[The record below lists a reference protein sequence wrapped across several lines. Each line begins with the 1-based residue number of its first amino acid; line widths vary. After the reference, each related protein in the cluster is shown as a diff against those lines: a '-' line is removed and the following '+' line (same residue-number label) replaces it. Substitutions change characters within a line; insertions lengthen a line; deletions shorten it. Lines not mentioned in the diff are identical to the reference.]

1 MVRMTKLNKNFN
13 SFMRGTA
20 VSALCAFVC
29 ASASAAVVQRGTASR
44 AAPARTSNAAAIK
57 AAQTNATTSASSATA
72 AASVAAEPAPAVA
85 VTQPAVAEKP
95 VVVATPEPVIIENKA
110 NQFDASL
117 QSASVTNT
125 AANDNNL
132 AEMIRRQRAALDAA
146 DATATAAAATAKSI
160 ASGKNACDDGLRAC
174 MQSKCGTDF
183 TKCSGDDDTTF
194 GMKLD
199 TCRRDTTCTGHE
211 YQLFTTE
218 IRADRD
224 MNARLA
230 SYNRVLDCGNQY
242 NDCILT
248 ECGDTYSK
256 CLGKTAGD
264 TAISKCATIAKN
276 CTESDSGL
284 AARTMEVF
292 GTLRQDAE
300 VQVKKDEQRLYDIRD
315 KMAEVCHRL
324 GASFDER
331 SFTCVYTVNFWAGT
345 SSDIPYASKKAY
357 AGATF
362 DCTQN
367 WFGIDVTTFK
377 ENAYRATREQKSAT
391 SGLMGAGVGVAAG
404 AITSGAIGRA
414 IDTKKA
420 ENAVKKAEKQNA
432 AADAAD
438 KADKTE
444 NQLVRKSGGAGD
456 DGDTGKEPAKA
467 TATGDKGAANAGA
480 SGTTD
485 ATTKEKTDT
494 TLHIE
499 APKIEAPKPQ
509 FGIEAASKAV
519 VGERKL
525 SMPTTT
531 STGSKTPTKM
541 NLTLSDATK

>member
-1 MVRMTKLNKNFN
+1 MTKLNKNFN
-13 SFMRGTA
+13 SFIHSAA

-57 AAQTNATTSASSATA
+57 AAQTTATASATTASAATN
-72 AASVAAEPAPAVA
+72 VAEPAPAVA
-85 VTQPAVAEKP
+85 VTQPAVVEKP
-95 VVVATPEPVIIENKA
+95 VVVTTPEPDPVIIENKA

-117 QSASVTNT
+117 QSASTTNT

-218 IRADRD
+218 IRDDRD

-230 SYNRVLDCGNQY
+230 SYNRVLDCGNRY

-264 TAISKCATIAKN
+264 AAISKCATIAKN

-315 KMAEVCHRL
+315 KMADVCHRL
-324 GASFDER
+324 GAAFDER

-345 SSDIPYASKKAY
+345 SDTPYASKKAY

-432 AADAAD
+432 AADEAEKDAT
-438 KADKTE
+438 KQSK
-444 NQLVRKSGGAGD
+444 Q
-456 DGDTGKEPAKA
+456 A
-467 TATGDKGAANAGA
+467 TATDGDGEKPEKTTTTTDNKAAANAAA
-480 SGTTD
+480 SGKTD
-485 ATTKEKTDT
+485 ATDATKTDNT
-494 TLHIE
+494 RHIE

-509 FGIEAASKAV
+509 FGMDAAIKAV
-519 VGERKL
+519 DGERKL

-531 STGSKTPTKM
+531 SSTGFKTPTQM
-541 NLTLSDATK
+541 NLTLSDAK

>member
-13 SFMRGTA
+13 SFIHGAA

-44 AAPARTSNAAAIK
+44 AAPTRTSNAAAIK
-57 AAQTNATTSASSATA
+57 AAQTNVATT
-72 AASVAAEPAPAVA
+72 ASVAAEPAPAVA
-85 VTQPAVAEKP
+85 VTQPATIDTP
-95 VVVATPEPVIIENKA
+95 VTVETPETVIIENKA
-110 NQFDASL
+110 NQFGASL
-117 QSASVTNT
+117 QSASVTNA
-125 AANDNNL
+125 AANENNL

-160 ASGKNACDDGLRAC
+160 ASGKNVCDDGLRAC
-174 MQSKCGTDF
+174 MQNKCGTDF

-230 SYNRVLDCGNQY
+230 SYNRVLDCGNRY

-264 TAISKCATIAKN
+264 AAISKCATIAKN

-315 KMAEVCHRL
+315 QMADVCHRL
-324 GASFDER
+324 GAAFDER

-345 SSDIPYASKKAY
+345 SDTPYASKKAY
-357 AGATF
+357 AGTTF
-362 DCTQN
+362 DCTQT

-391 SGLMGAGVGVAAG
+391 SGLMGAGVGMAAG

-432 AADAAD
+432 AADTAD
-438 KADKTE
+438 KAD
-444 NQLVRKSGGAGD
+444 A
-456 DGDTGKEPAKA
+456 A
-467 TATGDKGAANAGA
+467 TQVQ
-480 SGTTD
+480 
-485 ATTKEKTDT
+485 TDT

-509 FGIEAASKAV
+509 FGIEAAAKAV
-519 VGERKL
+519 LGERKL
-525 SMPTTT
+525 SAPTTT
-531 STGSKTPTKM
+531 STGTQTPTTM